1 MKIILSPA
9 KSLDFERVVPN
20 FTFEQPEFML
30 QSERIMKVLVKKN
43 PKKLKD
49 LMGISENLAELNWQ
63 RNQEWHVDYKQSE
76 SRPAV
81 FAFTGDVY
89 QGLDVD
95 KLSDLHLQYLQ
106 SNLMILSGLYGIL
119 KPFDFI
125 LPYRLE
131 MGTKLK
137 VGTRKNLYELWKPI
151 LTKYVKSVCDSD
163 KDFILNLASTE
174 YSKALD
180 LKKMNVPVV
189 NAQFKDYKNGQ
200 LKMISF
206 FAKRARGLMLRYCAI
221 NEISSVEQL
230 KGFDLDGYAFDSNLS
245 DEYNLVFTR

>member
-1 MKIILSPA
+1 MKILLSPA
-9 KSLDFERVVPN
+9 KSLDFERTVPN

-49 LMGISENLAELNWQ
+49 LMGISEKLAELNWQ
-63 RNQEWHVDYKQSE
+63 RNQDWYVDFSQKE

-95 KLSDLHLQYLQ
+95 QLSEQDLEYLQ
-106 SNLMILSGLYGIL
+106 LNLMILSGLYGIL

-151 LTKYVKSVCDSD
+151 LTKYVKSACDSQE
-163 KDFILNLASTE
+163 DFILNLASTE
-174 YSKALD
+174 YSKAVD
-180 LKKMNVPVV
+180 LKKMNVPVI

-206 FAKRARGLMLRYCAI
+206 FAKKARGLMLRYCANNKI
-221 NEISSVEQL
+221 TTIEQL

-245 DEYNLVFTR
+245 DENNLIFTR